1 MQPSDLTKIRN
12 LSSPTV
18 SPDGEHVVFAV
29 SRPDPEANKYVSSL
43 WRLPV
48 ARGEAQRLTHGESD
62 SAPAYSPDGQTI
74 AFLRTDDKKRPQL
87 WVLPADGGDG
97 RPLTD
102 APLGVN
108 DFDWSPDSAKIAFTA
123 RVPEQGRYGTDDD
136 VSAEQEAPRL
146 IEHVS
151 YLADGLGYALDRPAK
166 IFTVDVATG
175 VESVQQVTTGGG
187 DDQLPRWIEDGSR
200 IGFVASRDR
209 RGRWKPDSLVSD
221 VFSITPAGKGIRRI
235 SDGGGMVSD
244 LVTDASASTAYYL
257 ANDLGR
263 SHQDF
268 VARNFVWRKLG
279 DDTPLTDAETDHATP
294 VAAVDGDRL
303 IGAFETRGT
312 ATLREIGG
320 SGASV
325 LGGQRVVT
333 AVAAGG
339 GVIAAIVADGVSYG
353 ELYVGKGNRLRKRTD
368 FAAELTGT
376 AAPLEKRELTATSGD
391 GYPVHGW
398 VVKPRGKGPHPVVL
412 MIHGGPYTQ
421 YTAALFDEAE
431 VLAGAG
437 YAVVMCNPRGG
448 SGYGASHGRAVKE
461 AMGTVDVA
469 DLLAF
474 LDEAL
479 TDRDLDSARV
489 GIMGGSYGGLMTT
502 WILGHTDRFVAGIS
516 ERAVNAW
523 DSFSGTSDI
532 GSWFADE
539 YVGDNQHAQ
548 SPLTHA
554 DQIATPLLII
564 HSERDFRCPL
574 EQGQRLFAL
583 LKKRGVPTKLLVFPG
598 EGHELSRSGQPRH
611 RLQRFEHI
619 LDWWGH
625 YLPVRRPTTKK
636 SRTSSRT
643 SSG

>member
-1 MQPSDLTKIRN
+1 MQPTDLTKIRS

-18 SPDGEHVVFAV
+18 DPGGVHVVFAV
-29 SRPDPEANKYVSSL
+29 ATPDTDANTYVSSL
-43 WRLPV
+43 WRLPI
-48 ARGEAQRLTHGESD
+48 ARGEAKRLTEGESD
-62 SAPAYSPDGQTI
+62 SSPAYSPDGHTI
-74 AFLRTDDKKRPQL
+74 AFLRGDDKKRPQL

-97 RPLTD
+97 RPLTE
-102 APLGVN
+102 APLGVSS
-108 DFDWSPDSAKIAFTA
+108 FAWSPDSAKIAYAA

-146 IEHVS
+146 IEHVG
-151 YLADGLGYALDRPAK
+151 YLADGLGYALDRPSK
-166 IFTVDVATG
+166 IFTVDVGSG
-175 VESVQQVTTGGG
+175 VESVNQVTTGGG
-187 DDQLPRWIEDGSR
+187 DDQSPCWLDGGAR

-221 VFSITPAGKGIRRI
+221 LFSITPAGKGIRRLT
-235 SDGGGMVSD
+235 DGSGTIASV
-244 LVTDASASTAYYL
+244 VTDAAATQAYYL
-257 ANDLGR
+257 ANDLGP

-268 VARNFVWRKLG
+268 VGRNFVWRKLG
-279 DDTPLTDAETDHATP
+279 DDTPLTDAETDHAVG
-294 VAAVDGDRL
+294 VATIEGNRL
-303 IGAFETRGT
+303 LGVFETRGT
-312 ATLREIGG
+312 AVLREIGG

-325 LGGQRVVT
+325 LGGDRNVT
-333 AVAAGG
+333 AVGSAG
-339 GVIAAIVADGVSYG
+339 GVIAAVAADGASYG
-353 ELYVGKGNRLRKRTD
+353 ELYVGKGTRLRKRTD
-368 FAAELTGT
+368 FAAELTGS
-376 AAPLEKRELTATSGD
+376 AAPLEKSELTATSGD

-398 VVKPRGKGPHPVVL
+398 VIKPRGKGPHPVVL
-412 MIHGGPYTQ
+412 MIHGGPYAQ
-421 YTAALFDEAE
+421 YTSAVFDEAE

-448 SGYGASHGRAVKE
+448 AGYGASHGRVLKDAI
-461 AMGTVDVA
+461 GTVDVA

-479 TDRDLDSARV
+479 KDRDLDNDRV

-523 DSFSGTSDI
+523 DSFAGTSDI
-532 GSWFADE
+532 GWFFADE
-539 YVGDNQHAQ
+539 YAGDRQYAQ

-554 DQIATPLLII
+554 DQITTPLMII

-619 LDWWGH
+619 LDWWSH
-625 YLPVRRPTTKK
+625 YLPVGKGSRKAK
-636 SRTSSRT
+636 SK
-643 SSG
+643 GKA